1 MSVLSSR
8 IGKGLLIT
16 FYLFVF
22 ATNLAEQRGYLNEFF
37 IALPLCILG
46 VYTTM
51 FFSFKR
57 AIVFALVCFPMAFEQ
72 LYFQVLV
79 PHMPLYLIKLN
90 KNTLIFSGLYALFLV
105 IIYRKNWVFIGVL
118 TFLFG
123 WGMMEKQMPTQ
134 LMNAYQFSYQGK
146 ASPSILA
153 KEILKIKQDEIQPIY
168 LICLDGY
175 PNVAG
180 TEYANSSKMDSL
192 LKLEKFHALNHVSMS
207 VQTPVS
213 IRQLITQK
221 YEKQEF
227 TNLNAKNYGKEL
239 TISLENLSPKNHK
252 IYIRSI
258 LVDYNLAQPFFSV
271 FESIR
276 PNRMILKPFKQF
288 FNEKNRIGSK
298 RFFENYHDELISQID
313 GKRQQTKFLHFIT
326 FHGLFSEKR
335 QLKNEIMYAD
345 DLLKRVIKQVRE
357 SAPQAKV
364 IIFSDHGERET
375 PGLNPRK
382 AICYSNF

>member
-57 AIVFALVCFPMAFEQ
+57 AIVFALFCFPMAFEQ

-90 KNTLIFSGLYALFLV
+90 KNTWIFSGLYALFLV

-123 WGMMEKQMPTQ
+123 WCMKEKQMPTQ

-146 ASPSILA
+146 ASPSIL
-153 KEILKIKQDEIQPIY
+153 Q
-168 LICLDGY
+168 G
-175 PNVAG
+175 N
-180 TEYANSSKMDSL
+180 T
-192 LKLEKFHALNHVSMS
+192 
-207 VQTPVS
+207 
-213 IRQLITQK
+213 
-221 YEKQEF
+221 
-227 TNLNAKNYGKEL
+227 KN
-239 TISLENLSPKNHK
+239 
-252 IYIRSI
+252 
-258 LVDYNLAQPFFSV
+258 
-271 FESIR
+271 
-276 PNRMILKPFKQF
+276 
-288 FNEKNRIGSK
+288 
-298 RFFENYHDELISQID
+298 
-313 GKRQQTKFLHFIT
+313 
-326 FHGLFSEKR
+326 
-335 QLKNEIMYAD
+335 
-345 DLLKRVIKQVRE
+345 
-357 SAPQAKV
+357 
-364 IIFSDHGERET
+364 
-375 PGLNPRK
+375 
-382 AICYSNF
+382 